1 MDQDSNKDVPLKVLV
16 AGGGIGGLVAAL
28 GLRQQGHDVTVFE
41 RTDLAKE
48 FGAAI
53 HIGPNGHGILK
64 NIGIFP
70 EELGANQFEKFA
82 DYDAQ
87 GELKN
92 LMDLLSLDVWP
103 HKWVGCHRV
112 ALHEKLKEKAIALE
126 GPGIPVTLKTSSIVM
141 DVDPESATVV
151 LEDGSKYTGDIV
163 LGADGVSSNTRKIV
177 VGPEIKPRGSGK
189 SLFRF
194 MIPREAIQKNP
205 RIAHFAQYNGCMTS
219 WHGEV
224 CRLVMYPCVNNTL
237 MNFGA
242 IHPSYMSPAKGEGW
256 DQEASK
262 EKLLEVFGA
271 FGPQVKEMLDLVD
284 SSTLKVWSLLD
295 MDRIP
300 RWYKG
305 RLALL
310 GDAAHPFMPYQGQG
324 ACVAMED
331 AASIIALL
339 PRGTSKN
346 AIPERLALYQSIR
359 DERAHRIQASTR
371 RSGQDL
377 GEEEKRQVDW
387 MNSFQYNFNHDEWQN
402 SAKVLQEHLRNRTG
416 PRI

>member
-1 MDQDSNKDVPLKVLV
+1 MAQETNKETPLKVLV

-64 NIGIFP
+64 NLGIFP

-112 ALHEKLKEKAIALE
+112 ALHEKLKEKAIASE
-126 GPGIPVTLKTSSIVM
+126 GSGIPVTLKTGSIVV
-141 DVDPESATVV
+141 DVDPGSSTVV

-177 VGPEIKPRGSGK
+177 VGPEIKPYGSGK
-189 SLFRF
+189 SMFRF

-205 RIAHFAQYNGCMTS
+205 RIAHFAQYDGCMTS

-224 CRLVMYPCVNNTL
+224 CRLVMYPCSNNTL

-242 IHPSYMSPAKGEGW
+242 IHPNSMSPAKGEGW
-256 DQEASK
+256 DQGASK
-262 EKLLEVFGA
+262 EKLLEVFSA

-310 GDAAHPFMPYQGQG
+310 GDAAHPFMPS
-324 ACVAMED
+324 CVAMED
-331 AASIIALL
+331 AASIVALL
-339 PRGTSKN
+339 PRGTSKDD
-346 AIPERLALYQSIR
+346 IPERLALYQSIR
-359 DERAHRIQASTR
+359 DERAHHIQASTR

-387 MNSFQYNFNHDEWQN
+387 KNSCQYNFNHDEWQN
-402 SAKVLQEHLRNRTG
+402 STKVLQEHLRTRTG